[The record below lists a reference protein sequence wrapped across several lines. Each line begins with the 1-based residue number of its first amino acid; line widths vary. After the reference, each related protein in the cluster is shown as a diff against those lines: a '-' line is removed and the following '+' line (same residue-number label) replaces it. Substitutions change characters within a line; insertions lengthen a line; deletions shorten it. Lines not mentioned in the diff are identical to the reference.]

1 MDSIQQDD
9 RTPLHRA
16 CSNGQFN
23 LVKKLIEEGA
33 EIDAKDEMQWT
44 PMIIASSA
52 GHFEIVKYLI
62 QKGAEINTTT
72 VNGQTALHYAASK
85 GWRNICQLLIE
96 SGADQSIRD
105 RLKQTPL
112 HRALNSQDNIGN
124 TPLHM
129 ACEDERETIV
139 KILLQNGARIDMENV
154 DKKLPI
160 DLCRD
165 YQFKKLMKNLM
176 MNNPSD
182 SNHIS

>member
-72 VNGQTALHYAASK
+72 INGQTALHYAASK

-112 HRALNSQDNIGN
+112 HRA
-124 TPLHM
+124 
-129 ACEDERETIV
+129 
-139 KILLQNGARIDMENV
+139 NGARIDMENV